1 MNRLSM
7 LPRLSRAHSV
17 LLFIVAVVAVVLI
30 LPATPAGLV
39 AAATAMPL
47 LGGAIMDAQCVLS
60 DAQAL
65 TVTAYSTN
73 TYDTGAAGNNVDV
86 GEPLALCFS
95 VDVAAK
101 TSNADETYQFAAIQS
116 ANADLSSE
124 DVLVQTTTAFVTR
137 AFLTAGK
144 RFYIPLPP
152 GLKTKRYL
160 GAKYTLGGTA
170 PTLTISTDIRP
181 LSMVQNEKY
190 YASGIKVSS

>member
-17 LLFIVAVVAVVLI
+17 LLFIVAVIAVVLI
-30 LPATPAGLV
+30 LPATPGGLV
-39 AAATAMPL
+39 AAATAVPL

-65 TVTAYSTN
+65 TVTANSTN

-86 GEPLALCFS
+86 GEPLAACLS

-101 TSNADETYQFAAIQS
+101 TSNADETYQILLIQS
-116 ANADLSSE
+116 ANADLSSP
-124 DVLVQTTTAFVTR
+124 DILLQSDTT
-137 AFLTAGK
+137 FLSRSKFTAGA
-144 RFYIPLPP
+144 RFYFPFPP
-152 GLKTKRYL
+152 GMKTKRYL
-160 GAKYTLGGTA
+160 GTRYVLGGTG
-170 PTLTISTDIRP
+170 PTLTVSVDIRP
-181 LSMVQNEKY
+181 LSMIQNEKY